1 MKSQIYLLRFSAT
14 SLEKPI
20 ISNLVKKHD
29 LEVNILRA
37 KIHPTEEGMMLA
49 RIVGSVESVA
59 TGIDSLTHSGDTVQA
74 IESNFL
80 WNKDLCVDCGACA
93 GLCPS
98 GAFVLSL
105 ATLEVDLNL
114 SECIMCD
121 RCTRACYYGAIKP
134 IDYYIDTEGSLK

>member
-20 ISNLVKKHD
+20 ISNLVKKHE

-37 KIHPTEEGMMLA
+37 KIHPTEEGRMLA
-49 RIVGSVESVA
+49 KIAGSVECVA
-59 TGIDSLTHSGDTVQA
+59 TGIDSLTYSGVTVQA
-74 IESNFL
+74 IDSNFL
-80 WNKDLCVDCGACA
+80 WDKDLCVDCGACA

-98 GAFVLSL
+98 GAFALSPD
-105 ATLEVDLNL
+105 TLEVDLNL

-121 RCTRACYYGAIKP
+121 RCIKACFYGAIKA
-134 IDYYIDTEGSLK
+134 IDDHIDSEGSLK